1 MSRRITNRDNLIYD
15 IKQLKEKPNLTVKDI
30 ETITKIYIKLVNKS
44 DDLGKDI
51 FDNFYNVNFNR
62 EEIIKMWQTIFLF
75 IYYIVYVRFQNLQ
88 LRLKPQLERLNTE
101 LIETDMIITRLS
113 PPFPDWINNMKRHF
127 LNSSITNRLHTRIHR
142 NSYNK
147 KLLKELVKEVVKI
160 NPTKFID
167 FFIRQYR
174 IPYP

>member
-75 IYYIVYVRFQNLQ
+75 IYYVVYGRFKNLQ
-88 LRLKPQLERLNTE
+88 LRLKPQIERLNTE
-101 LIETDMIITRLS
+101 LIDTDIIITRRS
-113 PPFPDWINNMKRHF
+113 YNFEHWINNMKRHF
-127 LNSSITNRLHTRIHR
+127 LKHNITNRLYTRIHR